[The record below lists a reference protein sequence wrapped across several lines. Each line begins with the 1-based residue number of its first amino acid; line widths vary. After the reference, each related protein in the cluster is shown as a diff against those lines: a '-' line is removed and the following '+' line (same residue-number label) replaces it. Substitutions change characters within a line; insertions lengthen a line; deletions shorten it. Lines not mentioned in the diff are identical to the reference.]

1 MVSEPVFESY
11 SDRLPPQNI
20 DAEET
25 ILGGIL
31 LDPEALGRII
41 DTLRPETFYI
51 SAHQEIYRAALALF
65 AQGQPTDLMRVATWL
80 RDNGVLEK
88 VGGQGRLIQLVDR
101 TVSAVNIDQYAQLV
115 NDKALRRR
123 LIQTGH
129 EIAQMGY
136 DTRSSLETVVD
147 QAEQQLFAVTQDRPT
162 QGLSPTSEILISTFA
177 DIENRAEGLVLP
189 GIPSGFYDL
198 DAMTQGF
205 QRSDLIIA
213 AGRPSM
219 GKCLS
224 ADAEIVVADGS
235 IKTIEEIYAEQDA
248 SLLTLGTDWRLT
260 LTQPSVYVDDGLK
273 PVLRVKTSTGRTI
286 ETTLSHPFLTIRG
299 WQPLEA
305 LQVGQKIAVPR
316 CLPVFG
322 SQSMPEY
329 RVKLLGYFIGD
340 GSLTRT
346 SPGFTNEN
354 PAIQSEFIESTLSF
368 PGVMIRREDYDGMRT
383 PSFFVVSDNQKVQ
396 TCRTAFAERL
406 RDVLQAS
413 GKTAHWLAQQLGV
426 SPSLVCQ
433 WQKGICAPDVTPF
446 QKLCE
451 LLDVTP
457 DHLAPDGLSTIR
469 WMSQNALTLWLQ
481 EHHLWGTSAHE
492 KTVPACVFRL
502 PKPQLA
508 IFLNRL
514 FATDGWASV
523 LASGQVQLGFATV
536 CGQLARQVQHLLL
549 RFGIIARLKSRLVKY
564 QGNRRPAYQ
573 LDITDAP
580 SIKTFIDEIG
590 IFGKEATL
598 EKAKGAL
605 VNRRYQTNRDL
616 IPVEIWADL
625 EQAKGQQTWKSL
637 AVQAGLKGASNIH
650 VGKRALSR
658 DRLFALAT
666 ASENEA
672 LQRIATSDVYWD
684 EIVAIEPVGIKQVY
698 DLTIPETHNFV
709 ANDICVHNTSFV
721 LNIAR
726 NIAGGKPKLP
736 IAVFSLEM
744 SKEQLVYRLLSSEA
758 RVESGR
764 LRGGRVGQQEWGPLG
779 NAINTLSELP
789 IFIDDTAGISVT
801 EMRSKARRLQ
811 AEQGGALGLV
821 LIDYLQLMEGTGSD
835 NRVQELSKVTRSLKA
850 LARELSVPIIALS
863 QLSRGVESRTNKR
876 PMMSDLRECV
886 TGDTLV
892 WLADGRR
899 VPIAELVGQTP
910 AIVSMDKRGRLV
922 KAQADLVW
930 EVGTKPVYKLVTAS
944 GRGIKA
950 TGKHRLYTFD
960 GWRRLQDLEVG
971 DRLAAANHM
980 PIMEK
985 PAERWPDS
993 RVALLAHLIGDGSY
1007 ISHQPLRY
1015 TTASEENS
1023 QVVRSAAEE
1032 FGCTVNRHVGKG
1044 NWHQLVISGNGNR
1057 WHPAGVNLWLRELG
1071 IFNQR
1076 SAEKC
1081 VPNEV
1086 FRLPT
1091 DQIALF
1097 LCHLWA
1103 TDGCISGYHHPN
1115 GRKYKAS
1122 IFLSTISEGLA
1133 RDVVALL
1140 LRLDIASQMQWAKAQ
1155 CYTVHIYGKTQQLK
1169 FLDRVGAFGPRIVPA
1184 EEARTELL
1192 RRGKSNPNRD
1202 TLPNEVL
1209 DIVKQQMKAQGISQ
1223 RRMATLRGTS
1233 YGGSS
1238 HFKFAPTRETVL
1250 SYAEILESAELKEI
1264 AKSDLFWDEIISIEP
1279 LGEEVVYDLT
1289 VPGPSSW
1296 MADGIVSHNSGSIE
1310 QDADLVLMLYRDEY
1324 YNPDSPDRGIAELI
1338 ITKHRNGPVGT
1349 VKLLFEQQYTRF
1361 RNLAK
1366 PHGAE

>member
-20 DAEET
+20 DAEEA

-31 LDPEALGRII
+31 LDPEAIGRVI
-41 DTLRPETFYI
+41 DTLRPEAFYI
-51 SAHQEIYRAALALF
+51 GAHQEIYRAALALF
-65 AQGQPTDLMRVATWL
+65 AQGQPTDLMRIATWL

-88 VGGQGRLIQLVDR
+88 VGGQSRLIQLVDR
-101 TVSAVNIDQYAQLV
+101 TVSAVNVDQYAQLV

-129 EIAQMGY
+129 GIAQMGY
-136 DTRSSLETVVD
+136 DTRSPLETVVD

-224 ADAEIVVADGS
+224 ANAEIVVADGS
-235 IKTIEEIYAEQDA
+235 IKTIEEIYSDQDA
-248 SLLTLGTDWRLT
+248 ALLTLSDDWRLK
-260 LTQPSVYVDDGLK
+260 LTRPIAYVDDGLK
-273 PVLRVKTSTGRTI
+273 PVFRVKTNSGRVV

-299 WQPLEA
+299 WRPLKELQP
-305 LQVGQKIAVPR
+305 GQKIAVPR

-322 SQSMPEY
+322 TESLPEHE
-329 RVKLLGYFIGD
+329 VKLLGYLISD
-340 GSLTRT
+340 VSLTGTPLGVT
-346 SPGFTNEN
+346 SEN
-354 PAIQSEFIESTLSF
+354 LAIQNDFVESALKL
-368 PGVMIRREDYDGMRT
+368 PGVTVRRNDSDG
-383 PSFFVVSDNQKVQ
+383 
-396 TCRTAFAERL
+396 TAF
-406 RDVLQAS
+406 
-413 GKTAHWLAQQLGV
+413 H
-426 SPSLVCQ
+426 
-433 WQKGICAPDVTPF
+433 
-446 QKLCE
+446 KLCR
-451 LLDVTP
+451 LLDVAP
-457 DHLAPDGLSTIR
+457 SELAPGGLSTIR
-469 WMSQNALTLWLQ
+469 WVDQNALALWSKQ
-481 EHHLWGTSAHE
+481 HGLWENLAHE
-492 KTVPACVFRL
+492 KSVPARVFKL

-514 FATDGWASV
+514 FAADGWASV
-523 LASGQVQLGFATV
+523 LISGQIQLGFATV
-536 CGQLARQVQHLLL
+536 CETLARQVQHLLL
-549 RFGIIARLKSRLVKY
+549 RFGIIARLKLRSVEY
-564 QGNRRPAYQ
+564 QGDGRWHSRSEGARSLSKDHHRPACQ
-573 LDITDAP
+573 LDITDAL
-580 SIKTFIDEIG
+580 SIKTFIAEIG
-590 IFGKEATL
+590 IFGKEDAI
-598 EKAKGAL
+598 AKVESAL
-605 VNRRYQTNRDL
+605 TNRRYQTNRDL
-616 IPVEIWADL
+616 IPAEIWDDL
-625 EQAKGQQTWKSL
+625 ESAKGQRTWT
-637 AVQAGLKGASNIH
+637 AVATSARFKGTSNIH
-650 VGKRALSR
+650 VGKRSPSR
-658 DRLFALAT
+658 EHLFAQAT
-666 ASENEA
+666 ALEREA
-672 LQRIATSDVYWD
+672 LQHVATSDVYWD
-684 EIVAIEPVGIKQVY
+684 EIVSIEPAGTKQVY
-698 DLTIPETHNFV
+698 DLTIPETHNFI

-726 NIAGGKPKLP
+726 NIAGGTPKLP

-764 LRGGRVGQQEWGPLG
+764 LRGGRVSQQEWGPLG
-779 NAINTLSELP
+779 SAINTLSELP

-811 AEQGGALGLV
+811 AEQGGALGLI

-892 WLADGRR
+892 WLADGSRL
-899 VPIAELVGQTP
+899 PITDLVGQTP
-910 AIVSMDKRGRLV
+910 EVISMDGHGRLV
-922 KAQADLVW
+922 RAQADLIW
-930 EVGTKPVYKLVTAS
+930 EVGRKPVYKLMTAS
-944 GRGIKA
+944 GKTVKA
-950 TGKHRLYTFD
+950 TGKHRLYTFY
-960 GWRRLQDLEVG
+960 GWQQLHNIHVG
-971 DRLAAANHM
+971 DRLGIANHM
-980 PIMEK
+980 PMMGN
-985 PAERWPDS
+985 PAEQWPDF

-1023 QVVRSAAEE
+1023 ELVKAAAEK
-1032 FGCTVNRHVGKG
+1032 FGCTVNRHDGRG

-1057 WHPAGVNLWLRELG
+1057 WHLAGVNLWLRELG

-1076 SAEKC
+1076 SADKH
-1081 VPNEV
+1081 VPSQV
-1086 FRLPT
+1086 FRLS
-1091 DQIALF
+1091 DGQIALF
-1097 LCHLWA
+1097 LRHLWA
-1103 TDGCISGYHHPN
+1103 TDGCISSYHHPN
-1115 GRKYKAS
+1115 RRKYKTS
-1122 IFLSTISEGLA
+1122 IFFSTVSESLA

-1140 LRLDIASQMQWAKAQ
+1140 LRLGILSQMQWAKSQ
-1155 CYTVHIYGKTQQLK
+1155 CYTVHIYGKSQQLR
-1169 FLDRVGAFGPRIVPA
+1169 FLDRVGAFGPRVSPA
-1184 EEARTELL
+1184 EVARIELL
-1192 RRGKSNPNRD
+1192 NLGKTNPNKD
-1202 TLPNEVL
+1202 TIPAEVF
-1209 DIVKQQMKAQGISQ
+1209 DIVKQEMKSQGISQ
-1223 RRMATLRGTS
+1223 RQMVAPRGTS

-1238 HFKFAPTRETVL
+1238 RFSFSPSRDLLL
-1250 SYAEILESAELKEI
+1250 SYAEILKSSELEEI
-1264 AKSDLFWDEIISIEP
+1264 VNSDLFWDEVVSVEP
-1279 LGEEVVYDLT
+1279 IGDEIVYDLT

-1310 QDADLVLMLYRDEY
+1310 QDADLILMLYRDEY